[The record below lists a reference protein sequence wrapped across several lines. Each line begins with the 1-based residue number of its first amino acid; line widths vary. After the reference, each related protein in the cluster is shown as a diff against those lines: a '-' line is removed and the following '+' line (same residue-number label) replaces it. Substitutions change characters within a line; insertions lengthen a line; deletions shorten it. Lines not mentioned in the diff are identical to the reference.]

1 MAGRLESRNLVIN
14 PIPLDVIPL
23 LEESI
28 AAVKP
33 MAKMK
38 QIRIELNSTHQI
50 PFIWGEKAALQQ
62 VFINLINNSVKYS
75 PENSQIKI
83 DLKQDGPWVRVEISD
98 QGMGIP
104 RDDVPHLFE
113 RFYRAR
119 NVSIA
124 EIPGSGLGLYLV
136 KSIIDEL
143 GGEICVNSQPES
155 GTTFIVQLKISEKT

>member
-50 PFIWGEKAALQQ
+50 PFIRRK
-62 VFINLINNSVKYS
+62 S
-75 PENSQIKI
+75 
-83 DLKQDGPWVRVEISD
+83 
-98 QGMGIP
+98 
-104 RDDVPHLFE
+104 
-113 RFYRAR
+113 
-119 NVSIA
+119 SIA
-124 EIPGSGLGLYLV
+124 TGFY
-136 KSIIDEL
+136 
-143 GGEICVNSQPES
+143 
-155 GTTFIVQLKISEKT
+155 